1 MLNNK
6 TIFIS
11 GGTGSFGNKFLERV
25 SKKYRPNKVIIYSR
39 DEYKHFKMQQI
50 FTAKKYPFV
59 RFFLGDVRDLNRLN
73 LALKNV
79 DYVIHAAALK
89 QVPIAEYN
97 PIEFIKT
104 NVGGSENIIQ
114 AAINQ
119 KVKKIIALS
128 TDKAANPINLY
139 GATKLAADK
148 LFVSANSLV
157 GKQNTKFSVV
167 RYGNV
172 LGSRG
177 SVLPYFKSLLEKDNN
192 SLPITHKDMT
202 RFWITLDEA
211 VDFVLYSMRVM
222 SGGEILVPKLPSV
235 KILDLAKSLK
245 KDIKIKYVGIRPGEK
260 IHELMCP
267 NEFQHL
273 TLEFKKHFVILPNLN
288 NKIIK
293 KVEKKTGQK
302 SKFVNKDFEYSSNNN
317 PNFLSIKEISNLNKL
332 IGN

>member
-11 GGTGSFGNKFLERV
+11 GGTGSFGNKFLEKV
-25 SKKYRPNKVIIYSR
+25 SKKYSPKKLIIYSR
-39 DEYKHFKMQQI
+39 DEYKHFEMQKT
-50 FTAKKYPFV
+50 FTSSKYPFV

-104 NVGGSENIIQ
+104 NVVGAENIIQ
-114 AAINQ
+114 ASINQ

-148 LFVSANSLV
+148 LFTSANNLV

-177 SVLPYFKSLLEKDNN
+177 SVLPYFRNLLQKGEKT
-192 SLPITHKDMT
+192 LPITHKEMT
-202 RFWITLDEA
+202 RFWITLEQA
-211 VDFVLYSMRVM
+211 VDFVLYSLKIM

-235 KILDLAKSLK
+235 KILDLAKSMQK
-245 KDIKIKYVGIRPGEK
+245 NIKIKYIGIRPGEK

-267 NEFQHL
+267 NEFHHL
-273 TLEFKKHFVILPNLN
+273 TLEFKKHYVILPNLEN
-288 NKIIK
+288 LLLKKLKKKQIK
-293 KVEKKTGQK
+293 KQICRQR
-302 SKFVNKDFEYSSNNN
+302 F
-317 PNFLSIKEISNLNKL
+317 
-332 IGN
+332 